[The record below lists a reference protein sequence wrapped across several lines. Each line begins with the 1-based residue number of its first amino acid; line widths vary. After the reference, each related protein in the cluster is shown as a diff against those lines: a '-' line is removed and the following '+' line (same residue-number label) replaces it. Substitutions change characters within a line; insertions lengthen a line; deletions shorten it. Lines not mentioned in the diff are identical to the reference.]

1 MRVLIC
7 PDKFAGTLT
16 ARRAARAIASG
27 WRRGAPA
34 DDLVLRPL
42 ADGGPG
48 FLDVIHPV
56 AGGERVTVRAC
67 DPLLRPVR
75 AHLLVAG
82 DTVYVE
88 SAQTCGLHLL
98 TRTELDPLR
107 VSSHGLG
114 VLIGEAIALGAR
126 EVVVGLG
133 GSATV
138 DCGAGMLSALGA
150 VARDA
155 TGAALPPGGGPLL
168 DCAAITSLPDLGPVV
183 LTAAADVAIPLLGAS
198 GAARLFGPQKGA
210 SPRAVRTLERSLAT
224 FAGHLT
230 RTAPRCPA
238 DLVTIPGSGAS
249 GGIAAAIMA
258 LGGRCVSGAE
268 LVWATTGLDDE
279 LDGVDVVVTGEGR
292 VDHQTLRGKLPAV
305 VARAAAARG
314 VPCVVVAGQVS
325 DGLRTAEWADVTSI
339 HSVAEHAGSV
349 ARAMAEPFASV
360 VALAGLLSGEA
371 LRARP
376 GAARTGPRSR

>member
-27 WRRGAPA
+27 WRRTAPA

-56 AGGERVTVRAC
+56 VGGERVTVRAC

-75 AHLLVAG
+75 AQLLVTG

-98 TRTELDPLR
+98 SPAELNPMR
-107 VSSHGLG
+107 VSSYGLG
-114 VLIGEAIALGAR
+114 VLLGEAVALGAR

-138 DCGAGMLSALGA
+138 DCGAGMLTALGA
-150 VARDA
+150 VAMDA
-155 TGAALPPGGGPLL
+155 GGVPLPPGGGPLQ
-168 DCAAITSLPDLGPVV
+168 DCAAVKSLPDLGSVS
-183 LTAAADVAIPLLGAS
+183 LTAAADVAIPLLGPS
-198 GAARLFGPQKGA
+198 GAARVFGPQKGA
-210 SPRAVRTLERSLAT
+210 SPRAVRALERALAT

-230 RTAPRCPA
+230 GTAPRCPA

-249 GGIAAAIMA
+249 GGLAAAIMA

-268 LVWATTGLDDE
+268 LVWATMGLDDE
-279 LDGVDVVVTGEGR
+279 LPGFDLVVTGEGR
-292 VDHQTLRGKLPAV
+292 VDTQTLRGKLPAV
-305 VARAAAARG
+305 VAGAAAARG
-314 VPCVVVAGQVS
+314 VPCLVLGGQVS
-325 DGLRTAEWADVTSI
+325 DDLPVAEWAGVSA
-339 HSVAEHAGSV
+339 HSVAELVGSV
-349 ARAMAEPFASV
+349 AEAMSEPFTGLA
-360 VALAGLLSGEA
+360 ALAALLSGS
-371 LRARP
+371 RP
-376 GAARTGPRSR
+376 SASGSARTGSRSR